1 MTSYDLAHRFFHE
14 PEKRGE
20 YANVNTS
27 FSYYVRDDGS
37 VAWRRYYS
45 YSTCIAEIRKDR
57 KGQDVLV
64 ISDDTYSHCTSKHL
78 YELRRANPGL
88 PVVDVPRVGAG
99 FYYWSSLEGTYDFGR
114 KLRTIKE
121 LTEKELCRQEN
132 RQFVK
137 HFIDL
142 YDKYIEHFSDM
153 DKESKKLRK
162 CAKVRKNIEIMLVKN
177 AELLARKEKIAAM
190 TDEEREANRV
200 KRAAALQRKLEKFMN
215 GTDTLEKIRAAYA
228 MSYRMQYSR
237 SGNEVTKVL
246 RDYRNHLQSQKDE
259 QGRYLSYVWIE
270 GDHAKTSQHCQ
281 APIADVE
288 RLLRL
293 WKHRQN
299 MVGQHAGMYTVLEN
313 DQNHV
318 KIGCHVI
325 PAWNI
330 ELLCN
335 KLNVA

>member
-14 PEKRGE
+14 PTKRGE

-37 VAWRRYYS
+37 VAWWRYYS
-45 YSTCIAEIRKDR
+45 YSTCIAEIRKNR
-57 KGQDVLV
+57 RGQNVLV
-64 ISDDTYSHCTSKHL
+64 ISDDRYTHCTSKHL
-78 YELRRANPGL
+78 SELRRANPGL

-99 FYYWSSLEGTYDFGR
+99 FYYWSSLQGTYDFLNR
-114 KLRTIKE
+114 LRTISE
-121 LTEKELCRQEN
+121 MTEKDLRKQEN
-132 RQFVK
+132 RTFCK

-142 YDKYIEHFSDM
+142 YDNYIEHFADM
-153 DKESKKLRK
+153 DKESKKLRRS
-162 CAKVRKNIEIMLVKN
+162 AKVRKVLEMVLVKN
-177 AELLARKEKIAAM
+177 AELLARREHIAAI

-200 KRAAALQRKLEKFMN
+200 KRAEALQRRLERFMSE
-215 GTDTLEKIRAAYA
+215 GDTLDKIRAAYA

-270 GDHAKTSQHCQ
+270 GDHAKTSQHCD
-281 APIADVE
+281 APIEDVT

-293 WKHRQN
+293 WKHHQN
-299 MVGQHAGMYTVLEN
+299 MVGQKAGVYTVVEN
-313 DQNHV
+313 DQSHV